1 MLARRFWWSVFALS
15 HRMREEAWSH
25 SSLTADDLAD
35 VGDITL
41 AQRRVCAAIHRLGE
55 NRPEGPGLK
64 EVARS
69 LGLTS
74 GTVSALVEN
83 LVRRGW
89 LLREASSVDRR
100 AVLLRPSERSREL
113 MRRRAV
119 FFSEFT
125 RCFFEDFA
133 SEERMAF
140 VRLAT
145 GFLKMLSMNQKE
157 CPE

>member
-1 MLARRFWWSVFALS
+1 MLARRFWRSVFTLTD
-15 HRMREEAWSH
+15 RMREEVWLH
-25 SSLTADDLAD
+25 ISLTADDLAD

-41 AQRRVCAAIHRLGE
+41 AQRRVCAAILRLGE

-64 EVARS
+64 EVAQS

-89 LLREASSVDRR
+89 LLREASSADRR
-100 AVLLRPSERSREL
+100 AVLLQLSERSREL
-113 MRRRAV
+113 MRRRAD
-119 FFSEFT
+119 FFCEFT
-125 RCFFEDFA
+125 CDFFEDFA
-133 SEERMAF
+133 PEERRTF
-140 VRLAT
+140 DRLAT
-145 GFLKMLSMNQKE
+145 GFLKMLSMSQEE